1 MLSFV
6 KAFLIKF
13 VHLSPQETQDLHA
26 LTHFLLRYKKHW
38 LLLLLIGMFLGFVF
52 SWISPVSY
60 HAKGIAFALNTTDN
74 EKAGGSSPFGLEMHA
89 DQLIQILYAQS
100 LKDSVIKKCKW
111 TSEWK
116 IDTTQ
121 QNYHNQLYA
130 FYDKNVKISRTRNLA
145 IEIEAHFSSPEMAKN
160 VVNTILDG
168 AAPTYNLILRQANIQ
183 MRDSAIK
190 ALSFH
195 KLRVED
201 CIIALEKAKTLHT
214 DSIFYLH
221 LLSDLRMAQK
231 NYQMAQEKVEI
242 FKNRSE
248 KFVMPLYIIQYAQ
261 PNFSPYSPNYRNNML
276 LGGILALV
284 TGMLALALKEGLKK

>member
-6 KAFLIKF
+6 EAFLIKF
-13 VHLSPQETQDLHA
+13 VHLSSQETQDLHA

-38 LLLLLIGMFLGFVF
+38 LLLLLIGMLLGFVYAWF
-52 SWISPVSY
+52 SPVSY

-121 QNYHNQLYA
+121 KNYRNQLYA

-145 IEIEAHFSSPEMAKN
+145 IEIEAHFSSPQMAAN
-160 VVNTILDG
+160 VVNAILDG
-168 AAPTYNLILRQANIQ
+168 ATPTYNLILRQANFQ

-190 ALSFH
+190 ALDNNRL
-195 KLRVED
+195 KVENY
-201 CIIALEKAKTLHT
+201 INKLEKAKAIYT

-221 LLSDLRMAQK
+221 TLSDLRMAQK

-261 PNFSPYSPNYRNNML
+261 PDFSPFSPNYRNNII
-276 LGGILALV
+276 LGGILVLV